1 MITHISTIVY
11 SNVNGVG
18 NFLETEG
25 FVMNNVLYRDRSL
38 PFLTA
43 GGFRNI
49 CYREWGD
56 PKNPKVVIC
65 VHGLS
70 RNRLDFDTLAAAICA
85 HYRVVA
91 IDMPGRGKVI
101 GWIIKKITII
111 CGASKTNP
119 LFFIIY

>member
-38 PFLTA
+38 HFLTA
-43 GGFRNI
+43 GGFKNV

-85 HYRVVA
+85 NYRVVS
-91 IDMPGRGKVI
+91 ICRVGGKVI

-111 CGASKTNP
+111 CGA
-119 LFFIIY
+119 

>member
-11 SNVNGVG
+11 SNVNEVG

-43 GGFRNI
+43 DGFRNI

-91 IDMPGRGKVI
+91 IDMPGRGKSD
-101 GWIIKKITII
+101 WLDNKED
-111 CGASKTNP
+111 
-119 LFFIIY
+119 